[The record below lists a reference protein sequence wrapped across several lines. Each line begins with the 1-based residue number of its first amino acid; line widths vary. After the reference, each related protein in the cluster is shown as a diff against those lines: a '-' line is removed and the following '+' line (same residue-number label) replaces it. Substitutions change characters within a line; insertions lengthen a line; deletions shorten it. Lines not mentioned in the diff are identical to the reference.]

1 MNLDQNILSN
11 SLRSYL
17 IVLGIL
23 LIAVFIKRLVS
34 RFFASLI
41 YTWIDKKNHSELRK
55 SHVHRLI
62 IPIERFLLFMVA
74 IIAFY
79 ELKFPEVWNVHI
91 YKISL
96 QQGMESIV
104 KLIFIIL
111 LIRVCLRTLE
121 FIAIILDEK
130 AKLSKDQTDDQLILF
145 FRDFFKV
152 ILYIIGVLM
161 VLHYVFNE
169 NIGNLVTSLSIVG
182 AAVALSMRES
192 LENIIA
198 SFIIFFDKPFTV
210 GDMVKVNN
218 FTGTIEKIGLRSTR
232 IRTEIKTYISVPNK
246 QMVDTIVDNISLR
259 TERKIEMD
267 LQISTSTSAIA
278 LANFAQFLRD
288 TTANHQK
295 VKSSVVFVS
304 ESGKQFH
311 TIHVECLIPLEVE
324 LTAFQMLREEL
335 NLAAVSYANEHRI
348 AFAEAK

>member
-55 SHVHRLI
+55 SHFHRLI

-79 ELKFPEVWNVHI
+79 ELQFPEAWNVHI

-96 QQGMESIV
+96 QQGMESVV
-104 KLIFIIL
+104 KLVFVIL

-121 FIAIILDEK
+121 FISIILEEK

-152 ILYIIGVLM
+152 ILYIIGILM

-210 GDMVKVNN
+210 GDLVKVNN

-267 LQISTSTSAIA
+267 LQISTNTSAIA
-278 LANFAQFLRD
+278 LANFAQFLR
-288 TTANHQK
+288 TITANHQQ
-295 VKSSVVFVS
+295 VMSSIVFVS

-311 TIHVECLIPLEVE
+311 TIHVECLIPLEVD
-324 LTAFQMLREEL
+324 LPAFQMLREEL
-335 NLAAVSYANEHRI
+335 NLAAVSYANEHQI
-348 AFAEAK
+348 AFAETK

>member
-1 MNLDQNILSN
+1 MNLDQQFLSN
-11 SLRSYL
+11 PIKSYL
-17 IVLGIL
+17 VILGIL
-23 LIAVFIKRLVS
+23 LVTFIIKRLIS

-55 SHVHRLI
+55 SHVHRLVV
-62 IPIERFLLFMVA
+62 PIERFLIFMVA
-74 IIAFY
+74 IIALY
-79 ELKFPEVWNVHI
+79 ELKFPALWNVHL
-91 YKISL
+91 YKVSL
-96 QQGMESIV
+96 QLFMESGV
-104 KLIFIIL
+104 KLIFIVL
-111 LIRVCLRTLE
+111 FIRVCLRTLE
-121 FIAIILDEK
+121 FIAIILEEK

-161 VLHYVFNE
+161 ILHYVFNE

-210 GDMVKVNN
+210 GDLVKVNS

-232 IRTEIKTYISVPNK
+232 IRTESKTYISVPNK

-267 LQISTSTSAIA
+267 LQLSVATSADALSKFAQYLRDTTHAIQDISTSTVFIA
-278 LANFAQFLRD
+278 
-288 TTANHQK
+288 
-295 VKSSVVFVS
+295 

-311 TIHVECLIPLEVE
+311 TIHIECLVPLHIDING
-324 LTAFQMLREEL
+324 FQLLREEL
-335 NLAAVSYANEHRI
+335 NLAAITYANEHNI
-348 AFAEAK
+348 AFAEKA